1 MASIPFS
8 IEEYINRQSRFHSKL
23 PENSMVIIP
32 TNSNCIRSNDTNYPF
47 RGNSYMLYLCGWYDP
62 DAVFVSHNIDGHW
75 TTSLFVQPS
84 DTKAEIWEGRRVGVE
99 NASINWP
106 VDEAYSITEIDHI
119 ILKNLEN
126 INNVFIIQGLNKQLD
141 DIVFE
146 SLTNK
151 SRSRN
156 KTGKGPRSVS
166 DPSYLLDEMRLIK
179 SKN

>member
-62 DAVFVSHNIDGHW
+62 DAVFVSHNIDGNW

-99 NASINWP
+99 
-106 VDEAYSITEIDHI
+106 
-119 ILKNLEN
+119 
-126 INNVFIIQGLNKQLD
+126 
-141 DIVFE
+141 
-146 SLTNK
+146 K
-151 SRSRN
+151 S
-156 KTGKGPRSVS
+156 
-166 DPSYLLDEMRLIK
+166 
-179 SKN
+179 